1 MSDSLLFGYSVEEDD
16 GKFVITLAGKLAVPI
31 MQDIAANVGAG
42 ARGNNGVTRMFPYS
56 LLASHAVGMAGQ
68 ANAERAADGETQLA
82 DIFGQGFDK
91 DLGEFE
97 RHLER
102 YRSLLP
108 SGVAIAQGP
117 EARHFGHEIDLEDK
131 AKSKGATAK
140 A

>member
-31 MQDIAANVGAG
+31 MQDIAANVGA
-42 ARGNNGVTRMFPYS
+42 RGNNGVTRMFPYS

-68 ANAERAADGETQLA
+68 ANAEPAEQSETQLA

-117 EARHFGHEIDLEDK
+117 EARHFGHEVDLEDK
-131 AKSKGATAK
+131 AKPKGAAAK
-140 A
+140 G